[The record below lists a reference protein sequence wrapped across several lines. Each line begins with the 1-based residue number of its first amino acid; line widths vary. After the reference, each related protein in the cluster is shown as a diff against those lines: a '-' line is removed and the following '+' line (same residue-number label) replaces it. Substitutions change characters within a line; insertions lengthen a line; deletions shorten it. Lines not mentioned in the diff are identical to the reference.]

1 MPSDT
6 LELPSVLRLRGSRP
20 VRTAREHAAAKAR
33 VAGAHEDDVAVVI
46 SELTTN
52 VFVHGRPTSVVLVT
66 THTADGLFWVTVL
79 ARQPAVKLPQ
89 PVEEPDA
96 ESGRGLLLTH
106 SWTTTFRCE
115 RRQNGYQAFIAGF
128 AVCP

>member
-1 MPSDT
+1 M
-6 LELPSVLRLRGSRP
+6 RGSRP